1 MYSAALR
8 PACPLRASNVFAS
21 SRVMIVDIAEW
32 YSRHRLSVG
41 VPPSVELC
49 AAPRM

>member
-32 YSRHRLSVG
+32 
-41 VPPSVELC
+41 
-49 AAPRM
+49 

>member
-8 PACPLRASNVFAS
+8 PACPFRASSVFAS

-32 YSRHRLSVG
+32 
-41 VPPSVELC
+41 
-49 AAPRM
+49 